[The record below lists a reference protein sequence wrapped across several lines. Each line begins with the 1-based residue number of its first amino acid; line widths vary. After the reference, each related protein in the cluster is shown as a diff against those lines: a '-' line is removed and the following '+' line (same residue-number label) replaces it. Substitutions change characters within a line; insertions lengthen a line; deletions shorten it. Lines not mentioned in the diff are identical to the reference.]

1 MRKMLLLS
9 FLTLCF
15 CLPAKSQT
23 LTLKRVEL
31 DKRNRSGYPGS
42 NLIEGY
48 LELEFGVHNNTKD
61 TLYLFMKAF
70 DPLVAQDPFQ
80 VVQSQKAPARPTDT
94 CQEAFTGDRIPSPPS
109 YRNFDTARYIVKILP
124 AKTADLYMREPVTAG
139 FCPETGR
146 KIEVCVTYKLN
157 LTPVDPAPELAK
169 IRNGEAALKILEQ
182 QQAVFDSNAIIRRN
196 TELLRQLKESIR
208 SLKAQN
214 RYAVERLEE
223 AAYLKSL
230 PFVKKELKSN
240 SVFVN
245 EK

>member
-1 MRKMLLLS
+1 
-9 FLTLCF
+9 
-15 CLPAKSQT
+15 
-23 LTLKRVEL
+23 
-31 DKRNRSGYPGS
+31 
-42 NLIEGY
+42 
-48 LELEFGVHNNTKD
+48 
-61 TLYLFMKAF
+61 
-70 DPLVAQDPFQ
+70 
-80 VVQSQKAPARPTDT
+80 
-94 CQEAFTGDRIPSPPS
+94 
-109 YRNFDTARYIVKILP
+109 
-124 AKTADLYMREPVTAG
+124 MREPVTAG
-139 FCPETGR
+139 FCPEPGR

-214 RYAVERLEE
+214 RYLVECMEE
-223 AAYLKSL
+223 AAYLENL